1 MDLAALGLPVV
12 PYWVREGGLAFDLL
26 SSKSGQGPVGIGHAN
41 GLITINLAE
50 SLDDYRETMRVRL
63 DEPYRTMLGHFR
75 HEVGRYYQWQ
85 LVETP
90 GGDLLDRC
98 RDLFGDER
106 ASYRD
111 AIDRHYKQG
120 APEDWAQR
128 HISAYATM
136 HPWEDS
142 AETFAHYQ
150 HILATLAILA
160 MGGLE
165 LSPSR
170 LPVLPREVQPRTSYA
185 DLPFREAL
193 DDWQWVSH
201 LLNRANHAMGKGD
214 LYPFRI
220 A

>member
-1 MDLAALGLPVV
+1 M
-12 PYWVREGGLAFDLL
+12 
-26 SSKSGQGPVGIGHAN
+26 
-41 GLITINLAE
+41 ITINLSE

-63 DEPYRTMLGHFR
+63 DEPYRAMLGHFR
-75 HEVGRYYQWQ
+75 HEVGHYYQWQ

-111 AIDRHYKQG
+111 AIDRHSKQG

-136 HPWEDS
+136 HPWEDF

-165 LSPSR
+165 LSSSR

-185 DLPFREAL
+185 DLPFREPL

-201 LLNRANHAMGKGD
+201 LLNRANHAMGTGD

-220 A
+220 AEPVADKLEFVHEGVRISWVDEPLVDA